1 MLHSF
6 STLPTWTLQVSPTSS
21 WIFLVLRRDRTTR
34 RFVRVVAGGFERRG
48 GRADRCACPSV
59 GAKSSG
65 DEGRCDDS
73 LDASARNEQ
82 TGYISCPAGAPNL
95 FRALVAERPNSMRNR
110 KSSSPNSRASQDWPV
125 EGGIRGVCL
134 CPPLPAAQA
143 LQAPCTN
150 RARVEVGLW
159 SVCCVLVGEQ
169 ARGKEE
175 ETRVAQTPA

>member
-1 MLHSF
+1 MFH
-6 STLPTWTLQVSPTSS
+6 STLARGMRTDREHLLP
-21 WIFLVLRRDRTTR
+21 RRRP
-34 RFVRVVAGGFERRG
+34 E
-48 GRADRCACPSV
+48 
-59 GAKSSG
+59 
-65 DEGRCDDS
+65 
-73 LDASARNEQ
+73 
-82 TGYISCPAGAPNL
+82 L
-95 FRALVAERPNSMRNR
+95 FRALVAERPNSMRNILDAI
-110 KSSSPNSRASQDWPV
+110 SRLRDWPV